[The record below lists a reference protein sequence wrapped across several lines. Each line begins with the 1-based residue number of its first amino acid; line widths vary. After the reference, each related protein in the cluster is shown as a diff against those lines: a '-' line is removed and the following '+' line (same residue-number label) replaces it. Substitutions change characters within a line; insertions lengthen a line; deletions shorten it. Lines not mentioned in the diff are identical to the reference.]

1 MQTLPI
7 SVQLYS
13 LRRMSGGLDAILAA
27 VAAAGYTAVETVN
40 DHGIDVGEMQDL
52 LEKYNL
58 TVSSS
63 HVGIQVLQEK
73 LAHVIN
79 FNKFLGNPVIAVPA
93 PYAPMWASS
102 TAEDWRSLGRDLDAI
117 GAKLRAAGMRL
128 LYHNHGIEMQ
138 MLDGKR
144 AIDWLFGAADPANL
158 GFEPDLA
165 WIAHGGADPV
175 AILGQ
180 YAGRCPRVHV
190 KDLAAPGTAENE
202 KGLADVG
209 YGILDWTA
217 ILPAAKAA
225 GAEWYVVEH
234 DEPTDPAAS
243 VKRSLEFLRSV
254 GELL

>member
-1 MQTLPI
+1 MKNLPI
-7 SVQLYS
+7 AVQLYS
-13 LRRMSGGLDAILAA
+13 LRRLPGGLDATLAA
-27 VAAAGYTAVETVN
+27 VADAGYTAVETVN
-40 DHGIDVGEMQDL
+40 DHGISAVEMQDL
-52 LEKYNL
+52 LGRYNL
-58 TVSSS
+58 TVASS

-73 LAHVIN
+73 LDQ
-79 FNKFLGNPVIAVPA
+79 VIAFNQAVGNDVVVVPA
-93 PYAPMWASS
+93 PYGPLWASS
-102 TAEDWRSLGRDLDAI
+102 SAEDWRGLGRDLDDL
-117 GAKLRAAGMRL
+117 GGRLRAAGLRL

-138 MLDGKR
+138 IHEGKR

-165 WIAHGGADPV
+165 WIAHGGGDPV

-209 YGILDWTA
+209 YGTLDWSA

-243 VKRSLEFLRSV
+243 VKRSLDYLRSV

>member
-13 LRRMSGGLDAILAA
+13 LRRMAGGLDAALAA

-93 PYAPMWASS
+93 PYAPMWDSS
-102 TAEDWRSLGRDLDAI
+102 TAEDWRNLGRDLDAI

-144 AIDWLFGAADPANL
+144 ALDWLFECRGPGPSGLRAGPGLDRPRRRGSRGDPGPIRGALSP
-158 GFEPDLA
+158 
-165 WIAHGGADPV
+165 
-175 AILGQ
+175 
-180 YAGRCPRVHV
+180 CPRQRPGRPRHQRDRKGPGRRGLRHPGLVHPPPRGQSRRGRMV
-190 KDLAAPGTAENE
+190 RGRA
-202 KGLADVG
+202 
-209 YGILDWTA
+209 
-217 ILPAAKAA
+217 
-225 GAEWYVVEH
+225 
-234 DEPTDPAAS
+234 
-243 VKRSLEFLRSV
+243 
-254 GELL
+254 

>member
-1 MQTLPI
+1 MKTLPI

-13 LRRMSGGLDAILAA
+13 LRHLPGGLDAILST

-93 PYAPMWASS
+93 PYGPMWASS

-138 MLDGKR
+138 ILDGTR
-144 AIDWLFGAADPANL
+144 ALDWLFGAADPANL
-158 GFEPDLA
+158 GYEPDLA

-175 AILGQ
+175 AILDQ

-190 KDLAAPGTAENE
+190 KDLAAPGTNEAE

-209 YGILDWTA
+209 YGILDWSTL
-217 ILPAAKAA
+217 LPAAKAA
-225 GAEWYVVEH
+225 GAEWYIVEH

-243 VKRSLEFLRSV
+243 VKRSLDYLRSV

>member
-1 MQTLPI
+1 MTHLPI

-13 LRRMSGGLDAILAA
+13 LRRLPGGLDAVLST
-27 VAAAGYTAVETVN
+27 VAKAGYTAVETVN
-40 DHGIDVGEMQDL
+40 DHGVSASEMQDL
-52 LEKYNL
+52 LAEHNL

-138 MLDGKR
+138 IHEGKR
-144 AIDWLFGAADPANL
+144 ALDWLFESADPANL
-158 GFEPDLA
+158 AFEPDLA
-165 WIAHGGADPV
+165 WIAHGGGDPV

-209 YGILDWTA
+209 YGILDWSA

-243 VKRSLEFLRSV
+243 VKRSLDYLRSV
-254 GELL
+254 GALL

>member
-1 MQTLPI
+1 MPNLPI

-13 LRRMSGGLDAILAA
+13 LRRMAGGLDAILSA
-27 VAAAGYTAVETVN
+27 VAKAGFTAVETVN
-40 DHGIDVGEMQDL
+40 DHGISASDMQDL
-52 LEKYNL
+52 LDQYNL

-63 HVGIQVLQEK
+63 HVGIQVLQEN

-79 FNKFLGNPVIAVPA
+79 FNKFLGNPVVVVPA
-93 PYAPMWASS
+93 PYGPMWTSS
-102 TAEDWRSLGRDLDAI
+102 TAEDWRNLGRDLDAI

-138 MLDGKR
+138 MHDGKR
-144 AIDWLFGAADPANL
+144 AIDWLFGAADPAHLN
-158 GFEPDLA
+158 FEPDLA

-175 AILGQ
+175 EILGQ

-190 KDLAAPGTAENE
+190 KDLAAPGTADNE

-209 YGILDWTA
+209 YGILDWPT

-225 GAEWYVVEH
+225 GAQWYVVEH

-243 VKRSLEFLRSV
+243 VKRSLDYLRSV

>member
-1 MQTLPI
+1 MPTLPI

-13 LRRMSGGLDAILAA
+13 LRSMAGGLDAALAA
-27 VAAAGYTAVETVN
+27 VAEAGYTAVETVN
-40 DHGIDVGEMQDL
+40 DHGISATDMQDL
-52 LEKYNL
+52 LDDHGL

-63 HVGIQVLQEK
+63 HVGIQTLQEN

-79 FNKFLGNPVIAVPA
+79 FNKFLGNAVVVVPA
-93 PYAPMWASS
+93 PYGPMWTSS
-102 TAEDWRSLGRDLDAI
+102 TAEDWRNLGRDLDEI
-117 GAKLRAAGMRL
+117 GQKLRAAGMRL

-138 MLDGKR
+138 VHDGKR
-144 AIDWLFGAADPANL
+144 AIDWLFESADPAYLN
-158 GFEPDLA
+158 FEPDLA

-175 AILGQ
+175 EILGQ

-190 KDLAAPGTAENE
+190 KDLAAPGTADNE

-209 YGILDWTA
+209 YGILDWSA

-225 GAEWYVVEH
+225 GAEWYIVEH

-243 VKRSLEFLRSV
+243 VKRSLDYLRSV
-254 GELL
+254 GDLL